1 MSLVPYK
8 RNIAEEKKILEELL
22 KEPVGDDGAGQ
33 DSAVFSITK
42 TDKHFCITG
51 IPLENKTHTY
61 DFDRKYD
68 PGITHTQE
76 EWGKLKD
83 KALPKG
89 EFYAGTAPEYYA
101 ILKALHKSKNN
112 AQFKLIIEE
121 ARTYLQDV
129 LKQQNPY
136 IITLSRAK
144 YNPAGLDEIVHDFG
158 TKEEQPPKPAKLAGP
173 NGYITD
179 KKTKAQ
185 DFAQAVLGTTDT
197 VEQINEVFKWVTGK
211 ETYSWRISQPQ
222 NQQDRV
228 VALGVGSNVFDI
240 VTSDGISND
249 GPALGVRRAKI
260 FAGNKG
266 GMK

>member
-22 KEPVGDDGAGQ
+22 KESPAGDGLPEG
-33 DSAVFSITK
+33 SAVFSITK
-42 TDKHFCITG
+42 TDKYFCITG
-51 IPLENKTHTY
+51 IPLENTNFAY

-68 PGITHTQE
+68 PSIARTQK

-83 KALPKG
+83 QVRPKG

-101 ILKALHKSKNN
+101 ILKTLHENRN
-112 AQFKLIIEE
+112 TAQFKSIIEE

-136 IITLSRAK
+136 ILTLSRAK

-158 TKEEQPPKPAKLAGP
+158 TKEEQPPKPAKLTGP

-185 DFAQAVLGTTDT
+185 EYCQAILDTTDT
-197 VEQINEVFKWVTGK
+197 VEQISEVFKWVTGK
-211 ETYSWRISQPQ
+211 ETYAWRISQPQ

-228 VALGVGSNVFDI
+228 VALGVNNVGDGFD
-240 VTSDGISND
+240 VNSND
-249 GPALGVRRAKI
+249 GIDGSRPALGVRRAKN
-260 FAGNKG
+260 FA
-266 GMK
+266 